1 MNATDRTRMESLLPW
16 YVNGRIG
23 RDDRAWLDALLRE
36 DDEAR
41 AALDWHLAVRS
52 VIVTDLESLPSDI
65 GLDGLIARVQPQV
78 APARSRRATGE
89 ERGFFARF
97 LGGIGTT
104 FTPRVA
110 AFATALIM
118 IQTAI
123 IAVLGFSQPA
133 PDHAAVRS
141 VAPALAATQAIQIS
155 FRSGIAERDLRM
167 LLTRVGAR
175 LADGPTQL
183 GDYVV
188 VVAPGRIE
196 TALRELELSGLV
208 ESAAV
213 IEWQPAP
220 RSSERELRP

>member
-1 MNATDRTRMESLLPW
+1 MNASDRTRMEMLLPW

-23 RDDRAWLDALLRE
+23 RDDRAWLDTLLRE
-36 DDEAR
+36 EDEAR

-52 VIVTDLESLPSDI
+52 VIVTDLESLPADI
-65 GLDGLIARVQPQV
+65 GLHGLIARVQPGA
-78 APARSRRATGE
+78 APAKSRRAAGAN
-89 ERGFFARF
+89 RGILARF

-104 FTPRVA
+104 FTPHVA

-118 IQTAI
+118 VQTGV
-123 IAVLGFSQPA
+123 IAVLGLSQPT
-133 PDHAAVRS
+133 PEHAAVRS
-141 VAPALAATQAIQIS
+141 IAPPVAATQAIQIS

-196 TALRELELSGLV
+196 TTLRELELSGLV

-213 IEWQPAP
+213 IDWQPAP
-220 RSSERELRP
+220 RPERDLRP